1 MKETSLSVYKKYLSA
16 LNKSKHKYVT
26 AEKLSRE
33 VGLYPEIIASDLSV
47 LEPTL
52 MMDPSYNLKDLIPA
66 LEEYIVKKEEKK
78 APVVK
83 SEAVRKT
90 DLAKYDSVSDFV
102 YQKMTF
108 GGIVDKTCYLSDKD
122 LRALK
127 KLVSEELARR
137 KKK

>member
-1 MKETSLSVYKKYLSA
+1 MKETSLSQYKKYLSA
-16 LNKSKHKYVT
+16 LNRSKHKYVT

-33 VGLYPEIIASDLSV
+33 VGLYPEIISQDLSIF
-47 LEPTL
+47 EPTL
-52 MMDPSYNLKDLIPA
+52 MMDPSFNLKELIPP
-66 LEEYIVKKEEKK
+66 LEEYITKKEEKK
-78 APVVK
+78 APTNKV
-83 SEAVRKT
+83 EAVRKT